1 MPGRLFK
8 LLILVI
14 LTGTLCLNI
23 IPLLLLIFLSLG
35 SSWSWP
41 QLFPSPFS
49 LSAWK
54 YILNPA
60 SGSLAAL
67 IASFKIALAVTFIN
81 LFLALPAAKSL
92 AHYQFRGSKG
102 AEAILLLPA
111 LVPPWAVITGI
122 HKTFIQLNL
131 TDTMSGVILSHLIPT
146 LPYMVR
152 TLKVSFA
159 NIDRALEEQALLL
172 GADKAKTF
180 FYITL
185 PLLLPGIAAGSILSI
200 LISLSEYLTTLIIG
214 GGKILTLTLVMF
226 PFINGGNPSIG
237 AAYSL
242 LFALL
247 AVITMF
253 SLDLFISRYYSENK
267 LY

>member
-1 MPGRLFK
+1 MAARLFK
-8 LLILVI
+8 LVILVS
-14 LTGTLCLNI
+14 LTGTVCLNI

-35 SSWSWP
+35 SSWHWP
-41 QLFPSPFS
+41 YLLPPHFS
-49 LSAWK
+49 LSSWA
-54 YILNPA
+54 YVLNPA
-60 SGSLAAL
+60 SGSLTAL
-67 IASFKIALAVTFIN
+67 ITSFKIALAVALIN
-81 LFLALPAAKSL
+81 LMLALPAAKSL
-92 AHYQFRGSKG
+92 AHYRFRGKRII
-102 AEAILLLPA
+102 EIILLLPA
-111 LVPPWAVITGI
+111 LVPPWAVIAGI
-122 HKTFIQLNL
+122 HKTFIQLSL
-131 TDTMSGVILSHLIPT
+131 ADTVSGVVLSHLIPT

-159 NIDRALEEQALLL
+159 NIDNALEEQAWLL
-172 GADKAKTF
+172 GADKAQTF

-214 GGKILTLTLVMF
+214 GGKIMTLTLVMF
-226 PFINGGNPSIG
+226 PFVNGGNPSIG

-247 AVITMF
+247 AVVTMF
-253 SLDLFISRYYSENK
+253 SLDLFINRYYSENK